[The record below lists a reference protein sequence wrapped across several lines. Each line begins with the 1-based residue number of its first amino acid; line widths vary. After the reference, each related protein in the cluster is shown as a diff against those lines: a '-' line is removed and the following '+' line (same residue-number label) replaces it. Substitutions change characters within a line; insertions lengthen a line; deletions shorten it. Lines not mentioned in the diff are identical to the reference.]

1 MRAIGLTSCFVLF
14 TAPFNPEDGLVYGWS
29 LRGAPHG
36 SNAWRRY
43 FRTGNETE
51 APKRVNA
58 DGHQYLHAV
67 APTDGFLPAI
77 EDPRNFLAQFR
88 PDAVGTYEFQLDVS
102 NVCHART
109 FRFEATFECNA
120 APVPGAL
127 ATPTDV
133 GLCLAR
139 QEVRSN
145 ASDADGDSL
154 FILWNRAFGP
164 RGNGSKTF
172 DDGTPTGA
180 RDASAGLYLTDHTG
194 DVTGF
199 MPDVPG
205 EYSLRMTVTD
215 GCLVTATGVDV
226 AVDWSPECTALGVTA
241 NTLLTVLPVLT
252 CVFFVAWSAWF
263 LERTP
268 FYRHH
273 AAIAAERESVAAFRE
288 GEEGDEEDAVIA
300 PLLRDGGE
308 SASEERGE
316 DDSRRATRRSA
327 ADARSYRA
335 AVFITF
341 AVTLVVFPSV
351 TSSICSASNPATA
364 PPCVARPPGAGIA
377 SRLSGDL
384 FAPTMFLLANACD
397 FFGRRAAGAG
407 TGGAGLKSPPRG
419 WVLVVLSIARIAL
432 IPPLLM
438 CNVVVE
444 GSWGVRRALAG
455 SDVWP
460 VALVAAMSFTN
471 GHLGSTCMMYGPSFV
486 APGKRGEEGAKLSLA
501 VIGGLATGSV
511 LSFALTAWLQS

>member
-51 APKRVNA
+51 APKRVNDA
-58 DGHQYLHAV
+58 GHQYLHAV

-102 NVCHART
+102 NVCHERT

-139 QEVRSN
+139 QDVRSN

-194 DVTGF
+194 DTTGF

-205 EYSLRMTVTD
+205 
-215 GCLVTATGVDV
+215 
-226 AVDWSPECTALGVTA
+226 
-241 NTLLTVLPVLT
+241 
-252 CVFFVAWSAWF
+252 
-263 LERTP
+263 
-268 FYRHH
+268 
-273 AAIAAERESVAAFRE
+273 
-288 GEEGDEEDAVIA
+288 
-300 PLLRDGGE
+300 
-308 SASEERGE
+308 
-316 DDSRRATRRSA
+316 
-327 ADARSYRA
+327 
-335 AVFITF
+335 
-341 AVTLVVFPSV
+341 
-351 TSSICSASNPATA
+351 
-364 PPCVARPPGAGIA
+364 
-377 SRLSGDL
+377 
-384 FAPTMFLLANACD
+384 
-397 FFGRRAAGAG
+397 
-407 TGGAGLKSPPRG
+407 
-419 WVLVVLSIARIAL
+419 
-432 IPPLLM
+432 
-438 CNVVVE
+438 
-444 GSWGVRRALAG
+444 
-455 SDVWP
+455 
-460 VALVAAMSFTN
+460 
-471 GHLGSTCMMYGPSFV
+471 
-486 APGKRGEEGAKLSLA
+486 
-501 VIGGLATGSV
+501 
-511 LSFALTAWLQS
+511 

>member
-1 MRAIGLTSCFVLF
+1 
-14 TAPFNPEDGLVYGWS
+14 
-29 LRGAPHG
+29 
-36 SNAWRRY
+36 
-43 FRTGNETE
+43 
-51 APKRVNA
+51 
-58 DGHQYLHAV
+58 
-67 APTDGFLPAI
+67 
-77 EDPRNFLAQFR
+77 
-88 PDAVGTYEFQLDVS
+88 
-102 NVCHART
+102 
-109 FRFEATFECNA
+109 
-120 APVPGAL
+120 
-127 ATPTDV
+127 
-133 GLCLAR
+133 
-139 QEVRSN
+139 
-145 ASDADGDSL
+145 
-154 FILWNRAFGP
+154 
-164 RGNGSKTF
+164 
-172 DDGTPTGA
+172 
-180 RDASAGLYLTDHTG
+180 
-194 DVTGF
+194 
-199 MPDVPG
+199 
-205 EYSLRMTVTD
+205 
-215 GCLVTATGVDV
+215 
-226 AVDWSPECTALGVTA
+226 
-241 NTLLTVLPVLT
+241 
-252 CVFFVAWSAWF
+252 
-263 LERTP
+263 
-268 FYRHH
+268 
-273 AAIAAERESVAAFRE
+273 
-288 GEEGDEEDAVIA
+288 
-300 PLLRDGGE
+300 
-308 SASEERGE
+308 
-316 DDSRRATRRSA
+316 
-327 ADARSYRA
+327 
-335 AVFITF
+335 VFITF

>member
-1 MRAIGLTSCFVLF
+1 MFANVLALCLVVRAKLIPKLSSFLRVPAPLLGMAILLAATGAFTYDDDASGDAVMATTLITLALMGVLTAF
-14 TAPFNPEDGLVYGWS
+14 AQG
-29 LRGAPHG
+29 G
-36 SNAWRRY
+36 SFASSS
-43 FRTGNETE
+43 
-51 APKRVNA
+51 
-58 DGHQYLHAV
+58 
-67 APTDGFLPAI
+67 FLPPRYNQAI
-77 EDPRNFLAQFR
+77 MSGQAASGVVSSVV
-88 PDAVGTYEFQLDVS
+88 AVIS
-102 NVCHART
+102 
-109 FRFEATFECNA
+109 
-120 APVPGAL
+120 
-127 ATPTDV
+127 
-133 GLCLAR
+133 
-139 QEVRSN
+139 
-145 ASDADGDSL
+145 
-154 FILWNRAFGP
+154 
-164 RGNGSKTF
+164 
-172 DDGTPTGA
+172 
-180 RDASAGLYLTDHTG
+180 
-194 DVTGF
+194 
-199 MPDVPG
+199 
-205 EYSLRMTVTD
+205 
-215 GCLVTATGVDV
+215 TATGGGGGGGGVDV
-226 AVDWSPECTALGVTA
+226 DRRDDGADADADADADATARGY
-241 NTLLTVLPVLT
+241 
-252 CVFFVAWSAWF
+252 FFVSAALVFACFAGCAF

-419 WVLVVLSIARIAL
+419 WVLLTLSIARIAL